1 MKLIHTGDIHLDTC
15 YTQVGLPA
23 RFGNRRRQSLRDV
36 FAAIMRRA
44 AEWPA
49 DAVLIAGD
57 LFELEY
63 VTRDTLAFLRAQFE
77 TLRPIPVLIAP
88 GNHDPALPNSP
99 YITETWP
106 DNVRIFDKPQWRPHA
121 LLDGRLIIHGFG
133 FDAYEPIENPW
144 GQLALESNGAIHVAL
159 GHGSERG
166 HQPPDAKTYCPF
178 DAAAAAAP
186 GLAYVALGHFHAP
199 IEIPGLPVPVHYC
212 GAPEGHDFS
221 ETGPRYYLEIEISD
235 TDARV
240 QRVCSSRVL
249 FTRHEISLGQCQ
261 SAQDLIDALR
271 AIAAAAD
278 RPQIAR
284 VTLTGTAPAALTV
297 ELEAVRDAVAGDFE
311 YLELVDETEPEEDFE
326 QMAHLPTTLGLF
338 VRQINQEIADA
349 PNVVRRDML
358 RRARQVGI
366 AAYQGQKLAING
378 ADGEAAS

>member
-15 YTQVGLPA
+15 YTQVGLPV

-57 LFELEY
+57 LFELDY

-77 TLRPIPVLIAP
+77 ALRPIPIFIAP
-88 GNHDPALPNSP
+88 GNHDPALPGSP
-99 YITETWP
+99 YVCDAWP
-106 DNVRIFDKPQWRPHA
+106 DNVCIFKEPQWRSHP
-121 LLDGRLIIHGFG
+121 LLDGRLIVHGFG
-133 FDAYEPIENPW
+133 FDAYEPVQNPW
-144 GQLALESNGAIHVAL
+144 GQLTLEPNGAVHVAL

-178 DAAAAAAP
+178 DAAAAAVP

-199 IEIPGLPVPVHYC
+199 IELAGYGAAIHYC
-212 GAPEGHDFS
+212 GAPEGHDFG
-221 ETGPRYYLEIEISD
+221 ELGPRYYLEVEIND
-235 TDARV
+235 NATRV
-240 QRVCSSRVL
+240 EPVRSSRVL
-249 FTRHEISLGQCQ
+249 FTRHALDCSQYQ
-261 SAQDLIDALR
+261 SAHDLTEALR
-271 AIAAAAD
+271 AIAAACD
-278 RPQIAR
+278 LPQIAR
-284 VTLTGTAPAALTV
+284 VTLSGACPAALTS
-297 ELEAVRDAVAGDFE
+297 ELQSVHDAVASSFE
-311 YLELVDETEPEEDFE
+311 HLDLVDETEPEEDFE
-326 QMAHLPTTLGLF
+326 QMAQLPTTLGLF

-349 PNVVRRDML
+349 PDDARRAVL

-366 AAYQGQKLAING
+366 AAYQGQKLTIAG